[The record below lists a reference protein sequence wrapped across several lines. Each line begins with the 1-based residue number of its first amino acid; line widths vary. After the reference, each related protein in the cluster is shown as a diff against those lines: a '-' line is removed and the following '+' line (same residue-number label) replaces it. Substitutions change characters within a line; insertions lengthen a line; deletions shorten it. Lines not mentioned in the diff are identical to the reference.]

1 MSMIAPES
9 YIEIVKDLPYKG
21 LIQERDKLIKEITD
35 FEQEFSCASEDPSEL
50 LGIDPSPDVVY
61 RMQLLY
67 LAKLLEY
74 MESRLSENENT
85 FNWNDDVQAA
95 LRNIASDIPGIILPT
110 GSFDYETEWIAFLDA
125 ERYEVTCTIPHRDGA
140 IMVQFIFDTGLG
152 GRPAPKVDENA
163 WYSLSSPEPSISD
176 EVLTLEMNNGA
187 MLTWDFKT
195 RKWKE

>member
-9 YIEIVKDLPYKG
+9 YIEIVKGLPYKG

-35 FEQEFSCASEDPSEL
+35 FEQELSCASEDPSEL
-50 LGIDPSPDVVY
+50 LGIGPSPDVVY

-67 LAKLLEY
+67 LAK
-74 MESRLSENENT
+74 
-85 FNWNDDVQAA
+85 
-95 LRNIASDIPGIILPT
+95 
-110 GSFDYETEWIAFLDA
+110 
-125 ERYEVTCTIPHRDGA
+125 RYEVTCTIPHRDGE

-152 GRPAPKVDENA
+152 GRPAPKVDENG

>member
-9 YIEIVKDLPYKG
+9 YIENVKGLPYKG

-35 FEQEFSCASEDPSEL
+35 FEQEVSCASESPSEL
-50 LGIDPSPDVVY
+50 PRIDPSPDVVY

-74 MESRLSENENT
+74 MESRFSENENT

-95 LRNIASDIPGIILPT
+95 LENITSDIPGIILPT
-110 GSFDYETEWIAFLDA
+110 GSFDYETELIALLDT
-125 ERYEVTCTIPHRDGA
+125 ERYEVTCTIPHKDGEVV
-140 IMVQFIFDTGLG
+140 VQFVFDTGFG
-152 GRPAPKVDENA
+152 GRPTPIVDENGE
-163 WYSLSSPEPSISD
+163 YKLSYPEPSISD
-176 EVLTLEMNNGA
+176 EVLTLETDNGA
-187 MLTWDFKT
+187 ILTWDSKT